1 MESKTLRLIICYQNQ
16 GRRKAHRRILQHE
29 GADVEIISE
38 QSSWN
43 VQDVKHYDIA
53 LVRCLSQST
62 ALARAR
68 YIEAAGVKAINSR
81 HAIEIC
87 TDKGLQS
94 VLFSRHEI
102 PVPAGC
108 SSLPRSRWT
117 TDTVWQPLCDQAR

>member
-1 MESKTLRLIICYQNQ
+1 MESKPAVLLFVTKVREEEKRIVEFLR
-16 GRRKAHRRILQHE
+16 HD

-94 VLFSRHEI
+94 VFLPGMKSRCPPGGLFIITAISTNYCR
-102 PVPAGC
+102 
-108 SSLPRSRWT
+108 SLVT
-117 TDTVWQPLCDQAR
+117 AL